1 LKHATEYYAE
11 LCGPEQIH
19 DIHIDHGVW
28 DELEHVSDEENHN
41 LCKSFSEK
49 EVMDALFQMEKNKA
63 AGPDKIPIELYQ
75 ICSPSVKHDI
85 MHLFDDFH
93 SEKVDTSRLNYGI
106 ITLLPKVNDAA
117 KNSTV

>member
-49 EVMDALFQMEKNKA
+49 EVMDALFQMEK
-63 AGPDKIPIELYQ
+63 KIKPQGLIKFQ
-75 ICSPSVKHDI
+75 
-85 MHLFDDFH
+85 
-93 SEKVDTSRLNYGI
+93 LNSIKYAR
-106 ITLLPKVNDAA
+106 PV
-117 KNSTV
+117 